1 MVFANHL
8 LIFMTAEITEAKD
21 ICKMGVFLLS
31 CPANHVHKD
40 L

>member
-8 LIFMTAEITEAKD
+8 LIFTTVKITEAKD
-21 ICKMGVFLLS
+21 IYKMGVFLLPY
-31 CPANHVHKD
+31 PANRAHKD